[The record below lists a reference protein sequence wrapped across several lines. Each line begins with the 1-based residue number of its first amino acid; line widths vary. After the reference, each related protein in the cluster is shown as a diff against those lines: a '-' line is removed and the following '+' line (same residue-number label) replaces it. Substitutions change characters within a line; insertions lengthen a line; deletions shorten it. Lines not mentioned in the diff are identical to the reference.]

1 MDLFKHHILKTMG
14 QPVSTADAAVSILS
28 RLYSRTPLDNQH
40 CLERTIDDMPIIDPR
55 YYLGAGKLDQEI
67 MVLGERMANR
77 IAQTEPLAEIIHN
90 RVFPPVHNETTSQQS
105 VYGDFASK
113 YTVTDWHRIYK
124 LLWYYQSVN

>member
-14 QPVSTADAAVSILS
+14 QPISTADAAVSILS

-40 CLERTIDDMPIIDPR
+40 CQRTIDDMPIIDPR

-67 MVLGERMANR
+67 MVFGQRMANR
-77 IAQTEPLAEIIHN
+77 IAQTEPLEEIIHN

-105 VYGDFASK
+105 VTMILPQSIPSQTGIVCTSCYG
-113 YTVTDWHRIYK
+113 TI
-124 LLWYYQSVN
+124 NP